1 MTVQSSCWIGID
13 TGGTFTDV
21 VLADRASGSYWF
33 RKVPSNPADP
43 AEAILR
49 GLDEILAEA
58 GIGGE
63 RVEFVG
69 LGTTLATNAVLEG
82 KTGRVVMLTTSAQ
95 GFAGGEDG
103 LCGAFLLSPG
113 TDAERKLPSAAV
125 DLPLRQGDLLRVLTP
140 GGGVHY

>member
-49 GLDEILAEA
+49 GLDEIWPRRES
-58 GIGGE
+58 
-63 RVEFVG
+63 
-69 LGTTLATNAVLEG
+69 AV
-82 KTGRVVMLTTSAQ
+82 SALNSSVW
-95 GFAGGEDG
+95 E
-103 LCGAFLLSPG
+103 P
-113 TDAERKLPSAAV
+113 R
-125 DLPLRQGDLLRVLTP
+125 LPLTPCSKARQAAS
-140 GGGVHY
+140 

>member
-13 TGGTFTDV
+13 TGGTLTDV
-21 VLADRASGSYWF
+21 VLADRRSGSYRF
-33 RKVPSNPADP
+33 RKVPSNPTDP

-82 KTGRVVMLTTSAQ
+82 KTGRVVMLTTS
-95 GFAGGEDG
+95 G
-103 LCGAFLLSPG
+103 
-113 TDAERKLPSAAV
+113 
-125 DLPLRQGDLLRVLTP
+125 
-140 GGGVHY
+140 

>member
-49 GLDEILAEA
+49 GLDEIWPRPES
-58 GIGGE
+58 
-63 RVEFVG
+63 
-69 LGTTLATNAVLEG
+69 AVSVNCPLPQSTCRCV
-82 KTGRVVMLTTSAQ
+82 KAI
-95 GFAGGEDG
+95 
-103 LCGAFLLSPG
+103 CYAF
-113 TDAERKLPSAAV
+113 
-125 DLPLRQGDLLRVLTP
+125 
-140 GGGVHY
+140 